1 MVEFKYL
8 SVYYMLGIFL
18 DARDRTTNKIE
29 KVPNPKNLYW
39 KKIDY
44 TSAYLIW
51 ILRGFNK

>member
-1 MVEFKYL
+1 
-8 SVYYMLGIFL
+8 MLGIFL